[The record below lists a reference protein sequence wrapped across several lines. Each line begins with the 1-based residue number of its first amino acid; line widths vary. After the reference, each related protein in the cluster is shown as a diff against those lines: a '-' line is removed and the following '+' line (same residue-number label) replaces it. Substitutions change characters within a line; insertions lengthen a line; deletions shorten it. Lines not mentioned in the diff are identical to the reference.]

1 MEKYSGIFRQWMSFR
16 GRFMERRGDESRG
29 LGGTSRTTVRN
40 AMLVMLSMAAGCVD
54 AVGFLGLGQIF
65 VANMTGN
72 TVLLGLAVGQA
83 KGQAALRAVVAL
95 VGFVAGVGAGAA
107 ILGRDQ
113 EGSGWSPGVTA
124 ALAVELVLLTA
135 FAVGW
140 FHSGAELEGREV
152 YPLILVPALAMGVQS
167 AAVRRLGIPGVAT
180 TYITGTL
187 TGLAERAIERL
198 RPAVANAVSND
209 DSSGRETPS
218 ARGLLLPADVWLA
231 YGIGAVI
238 VGILAVRWP
247 SGVLSVPV
255 AIVALVVATATVR
268 FHRRR

>member
-1 MEKYSGIFRQWMSFR
+1 MEH
-16 GRFMERRGDESRG
+16 RGDESR
-29 LGGTSRTTVRN
+29 SRSGMSPGRVRN
-40 AMLVMLSMAAGCVD
+40 VLLVMLSLAAGCVD
-54 AVGFLGLGQIF
+54 AVGYLGLGQIF

-72 TVLLGLAVGQA
+72 TVLLGLALGQA

-95 VGFVAGVGAGAA
+95 AGFVVGVGAGAA
-107 ILGRDQ
+107 IVGRGGGRS
-113 EGSGWSPGVTA
+113 EWSPGVTA
-124 ALAVELVLLTA
+124 ALTLEVAVLVA

-140 FHSGAELEGREV
+140 FLVEAEPEGGSV
-152 YPLILVPALAMGVQS
+152 YPLIVLPAVAMGLQS

-187 TGLAERAIERL
+187 TDLTEGAIARL
-198 RPAVANAVSND
+198 RPAVFGAMSD
-209 DSSGRETPS
+209 DGPEREVPS

-255 AIVALVVATATVR
+255 AVVALVVGAATVGL
-268 FHRRR
+268 HRRR

>member
-1 MEKYSGIFRQWMSFR
+1 MEHR
-16 GRFMERRGDESRG
+16 GESRG
-29 LGGTSRTTVRN
+29 WGGTSGATVRS
-40 AMLVMLSMAAGCVD
+40 AMLVMLSLAAGCVD
-54 AVGFLGLGQIF
+54 ALGFLGLGQIF

-72 TVLLGLAVGQA
+72 TVLLGLALGQA

-95 VGFVAGVGAGAA
+95 AGFVAGVGAGAA
-107 ILGRDQ
+107 ILGRGG
-113 EGSGWSPGVTA
+113 ERSTWSPGVTA
-124 ALAVELVLLTA
+124 ALVVELVFLVA

-140 FHSGAELEGREV
+140 FLAGAEPVGREV
-152 YPLILVPALAMGVQS
+152 YPLIALPSLAMGVQS

-187 TGLAERAIERL
+187 TDLAEGAIARL
-198 RPAVANAVSND
+198 RPAVADAVSND
-209 DSSGRETPS
+209 DSSGREVPS
-218 ARGLLLPADVWLA
+218 ARGLVLPADVWLA
-231 YGIGAVI
+231 YGAGAVI

>member
-1 MEKYSGIFRQWMSFR
+1 
-16 GRFMERRGDESRG
+16 MERSGDESRVR
-29 LGGTSRTTVRN
+29 GGTSPAKVRN
-40 AMLVMLSMAAGCVD
+40 VMLVMLSLAAGCVD
-54 AVGFLGLGQIF
+54 AVGYLGLGQIF

-72 TVLLGLAVGQA
+72 TVLLGLALGQA

-95 VGFVAGVGAGAA
+95 AGFIVGVGVGAA
-107 ILGRDQ
+107 IVGRGG
-113 EGSGWSPGVTA
+113 ERSVWSPGVTA
-124 ALAVELVLLTA
+124 ALALELAVLVA

-140 FHSGAELEGREV
+140 FLAGADPVGGSV
-152 YPLILVPALAMGVQS
+152 YPLIVLPALAMGVQS

-187 TGLAERAIERL
+187 TDLTEGAIDRL
-198 RPAVANAVSND
+198 RPAVAGALSDERPERKV
-209 DSSGRETPS
+209 PS

-238 VGILAVRWP
+238 VGILTVRWP

-255 AIVALVVATATVR
+255 AVVALVVGAATLGI
-268 FHRRR
+268 HRRR

>member
-1 MEKYSGIFRQWMSFR
+1 MEH
-16 GRFMERRGDESRG
+16 RGDESRG
-29 LGGTSRTTVRN
+29 WGGTPRTTVLN
-40 AMLVMLSMAAGCVD
+40 AMLVMLSLAAGCVD

-72 TVLLGLAVGQA
+72 TVLLGLALGQA
-83 KGQAALRAVVAL
+83 KGQAALRALVAL
-95 VGFVAGVGAGAA
+95 AGFVAGVGAGAA
-107 ILGRDQ
+107 ILGPDQ
-113 EGSGWSPGVTA
+113 EGSTWSPGVTA

-140 FHSGAELEGREV
+140 FLAGAEPNGGSV

-187 TGLAERAIERL
+187 TGLAEGAIERL
-198 RPAVANAVSND
+198 RPADASAVSTD
-209 DSSGRETPS
+209 DSSGRGTPS

-231 YGIGAVI
+231 YGMGAVI
-238 VGILAVRWP
+238 VGILAVLWP

-255 AIVALVVATATVR
+255 ATVALVVATATVR